1 MVDACRKRQAWRRKF
16 QDAQSAERRRKKD
29 LRLKAKAAGNFL
41 TICLGALN
49 RCSIVGTV
57 LNGARKD
64 VISGDYSIAREKM
77 EKALNHY
84 ILLGAQLTLLDKQL
98 QQAEGYEDEK

>member
-1 MVDACRKRQAWRRKF
+1 MKF
-16 QDAQSAERRRKKD
+16 QNAAAAENRRKKD

-41 TICLGALN
+41 CLCLGALN

-64 VISGDYSIAREKM
+64 VISGDYQIAREKFD
-77 EKALNHY
+77 KAFSHY
-84 ILLGAQLTLLDKQL
+84 ILLGAQLNLLDKQL
-98 QQAEGYEDEK
+98 QQAEGYDHES